1 MRGAALAI
9 LVLSLCAACA
19 AQKVHFS
26 PSKEPDL
33 LQRTK
38 EIPQTDR
45 QRADQLK
52 AWFSKAGC
60 KGDFLSEQPVQ
71 GSDVPNIICRMRGKS
86 DQAIVIGAHYD
97 RASSPQR
104 PFDDW
109 TGALLLPS
117 LYECLRT
124 RRRKHTIIFVAFAD
138 HGDQVLGAQTFISRM
153 SATELSHVR
162 AMVNLDALG
171 LSPTK
176 IWSGHSDKDLVQAL
190 IKMVYAMKLPASQID
205 LNRAGP
211 SDSDAF
217 LSQHIPQI
225 TIHSI
230 SQPNLVSGTVTPF
243 RPAAFYDSYRL
254 ICGFI
259 AYLDEEQ
266 KLKSHGE

>member
-1 MRGAALAI
+1 MRGASLAI
-9 LVLSLCAACA
+9 LVLSLCALCA

-26 PSKEPDL
+26 PSKEADL
-33 LQRTK
+33 LQKTR

-45 QRADQLK
+45 ERAEQIK

-60 KGDFLSEQPVQ
+60 KGSFLSEEPVQ
-71 GSDVPNIICRMRGKS
+71 GSDIPNIVCRMRGKS
-86 DQAIVIGAHYD
+86 DQTIVIGAHYD
-97 RASSPQR
+97 HVTSALR

-117 LYECLRT
+117 LYECLHT
-124 RRRKHTIIFVAFAD
+124 RRRRHTIIFVAFAD
-138 HGDQVLGAQTFISRM
+138 EGNQLLGSQAFLSRM
-153 SATELSHVR
+153 SAAELSHVQ
-162 AMVNLDALG
+162 AMVNLDTLG

-176 IWSGHSDKDLVQAL
+176 IWSGHSDKDLVQML

-205 LNRAGP
+205 LGRAGP
-211 SDSDAF
+211 SDSDPF
-217 LSQHIPQI
+217 LSRHIPQI

-230 SQPNLVSGTVTPF
+230 TQANLASGTATPF
-243 RPAAFYDSYRL
+243 RPEVFYDSYRL

-266 KLKSHGE
+266 KLRPRG